1 MQSAIF
7 LDPPPPFNTRQTPS
21 APPNSCHPCSMVST
35 SFMGS
40 CSDSKQKPTKES
52 RQFFPSLSINLKL
65 KIFSSFRC
73 HSTSVVCNLSQF
85 LTLLVSVCT
94 LTLLLMTLLVTSPM
108 DATNGHSEYLPPRP
122 EVSLWLQQIS
132 GFTWMPNY
140 FQTWSS
146 ELNSSDANNGSHVEV
161 MLEGD

>member
-1 MQSAIF
+1 M
-7 LDPPPPFNTRQTPS
+7 
-21 APPNSCHPCSMVST
+21 
-35 SFMGS
+35 
-40 CSDSKQKPTKES
+40 
-52 RQFFPSLSINLKL
+52 
-65 KIFSSFRC
+65 
-73 HSTSVVCNLSQF
+73 
-85 LTLLVSVCT
+85 SVCT